1 VLDFI
6 QRRGVF
12 QGGCIAE
19 FFAEISGS
27 NDAPHYLRV
36 SRLWDVADKNHFT
49 RRERFAEMG
58 GERVF

>member
-19 FFAEISGS
+19 FLAEVRGAH
-27 NDAPHYLRV
+27 DAPHYLRV
-36 SRLWDVADKNHFT
+36 SRLWDVADEHDFFW
-49 RRERFAEMG
+49 RERFAELG